1 MNDGTPAP
9 PPEMPWIVDGQRLLH
24 VGVFKTGTTSIQGA
38 LNAHR
43 TELKELGILY
53 PGATVAHNNA
63 AMAALGTRRGWKNGG
78 KVPDPTHWDN
88 LVRHAERNKR
98 KTVISSEAFCQASDD
113 QAKTVI
119 DGLGRGRTKVFITLR
134 PLEAILPS
142 TWQEYV
148 KSGLRL
154 PFEEWL
160 RDMLRGPGVTKYS
173 TPSFWKRND
182 FGPQVERW
190 VAAAGAENVTV
201 MVVDPTRR
209 SLLHETFE
217 QLVGLPTGFLAPDPS
232 QPSNRSLSANEAEV
246 LRSLNERTHNKIDF
260 TYYGRLMRDGAIHS
274 LVEKR
279 SPGQDEVKLAAP
291 PWAVE
296 RARELGADSP
306 RRIAATGA
314 HVVGDLAALVPTA
327 EPAEAIDAS
336 PTDTPVEA
344 AVLLLEGLLRKAVH
358 ELAKRDKALAG
369 EMLEADIPA
378 EPAWKRRAKAVRA
391 RLR

>member
-9 PPEMPWIVDGQRLLH
+9 PPDTPWIVDGQRLLH

-38 LNAHR
+38 LAAHR
-43 TELKELGILY
+43 PELQELGILY
-53 PGATVAHNNA
+53 PGTTMGHNNA
-63 AMAALGTRRGWKNGG
+63 AMAVLGTRRGWKNGG
-78 KVPDPTHWDN
+78 KVPGPAHWDN
-88 LVRHAERNKR
+88 LVRNADRNKG
-98 KTVISSEAFCQASDD
+98 KTVISSEAFCQADD
-113 QAKTVI
+113 EQAKTVI

-154 PFEEWL
+154 PYDEWL
-160 RDMLRGPGVTKYS
+160 TDMLRGPGVAKYS

-190 VAAAGAENVTV
+190 VAAAGADNVTV
-201 MVVDPTRR
+201 MIVDPTHR
-209 SLLHETFE
+209 SFLHETFE
-217 QLVGLPTGFLAPDPS
+217 RLVGLPTGFLAPDPS
-232 QPSNRSLSANEAEV
+232 QPSNRSLSANEVEV
-246 LRSLNERTHNKIDF
+246 LRRLNERTHNKIDF

-279 SPGQDEVKLAAP
+279 SPGPGEIKLVAP

-314 HVVGDLAALVPTA
+314 HVIGDLASLVPTTP
-327 EPAEAIDAS
+327 PADATVET
-336 PTDTPVEA
+336 PTDAPIEA
-344 AVLLLEGLLRKAVH
+344 AVLLLEGLLRKAVN
-358 ELAKRDKALAG
+358 ELARRDKALAG
-369 EMLEADIPA
+369 EILDPPTPEP
-378 EPAWKRRAKAVRA
+378 PAWKRRAKA
-391 RLR
+391 LRERF